1 MKKENYKVSFSQKGE
16 RYMGDVE
23 IISNDENL
31 NECDKINSV
40 AEQVNSIV
48 KDSSSSEVE
57 NIVITKN

>member
-1 MKKENYKVSFSQKGE
+1 MKKGNYKVSFSQKGE
-16 RYMGDVE
+16 RYKGDVE
-23 IISNDENL
+23 IISNNENL

>member
-16 RYMGDVE
+16 RYKGDVE
-23 IISNDENL
+23 IISNNENL

>member
-16 RYMGDVE
+16 RYRGGVE

-48 KDSSSSEVE
+48 KDGSSSEVE
-57 NIVITKN
+57 KIVITKN

>member
-16 RYMGDVE
+16 RYSGDVE

-31 NECDKINSV
+31 NECDKINSI

-48 KDSSSSEVE
+48 KDGSSSEVE

>member
-16 RYMGDVE
+16 RYKGDVE
-23 IISNDENL
+23 IISNKENL

>member
-16 RYMGDVE
+16 RYRGDVE

>member
-16 RYMGDVE
+16 RYKGDVE

>member
-16 RYMGDVE
+16 RYGGNVE
-23 IISNDENL
+23 VISNDENL

-48 KDSSSSEVE
+48 KDGSSSEVE